1 MKWENLTDRQ
11 KALDKAIERCG
22 IKLDKNEACLR
33 KVMVAIGAGAGEADY
48 VQSRIALRLR
58 TAELL
63 GSVDTWTENTE
74 KMLDRFEKD
83 DEEWRRKGRKL
94 GIDF

>member
-11 KALDKAIERCG
+11 KALDKAIEHCG
-22 IKLDKNEACLR
+22 IKLDKSEACLR
-33 KVMVAIGAGAGEADY
+33 KVMAAIGAGAGEADY

-58 TAELL
+58 VAELL

-83 DEEWRRKGRKL
+83 DEEWRRKGHKL

>member
-1 MKWENLTDRQ
+1 MKWENFTDRQ
-11 KALDKAIERCG
+11 KALDKAIEHCG
-22 IKLDKNEACLR
+22 IKLDKSEACLR
-33 KVMVAIGAGAGEADY
+33 KVMAAIGAGAGEVDY

-63 GSVDTWTENTE
+63 DSVDTWVENTE
-74 KMLDRFEKD
+74 KMLDRFGKD
-83 DEEWRRKGRKL
+83 DEEWRRKGHKL

>member
-11 KALDKAIERCG
+11 KVLDKAIEHCG
-22 IKLDKNEACLR
+22 IKLDKSEACLR
-33 KVMVAIGAGAGEADY
+33 KVMAAIGAGAGEADY

-63 GSVDTWTENTE
+63 DSVDTWVENTE

-83 DEEWRRKGRKL
+83 DEEWRRKGHKF

>member
-11 KALDKAIERCG
+11 KTLDKAIEHCG
-22 IKLDKNEACLR
+22 IKLDKSEACLR
-33 KVMVAIGAGAGEADY
+33 KVMAAIGAGAAETDY

-63 GSVDTWTENTE
+63 DSVDTWVENTE